1 MTNNNLP
8 DKEASAAQDDG
19 IQARLDAA
27 LARHQQGDLD
37 GAQILYREILAA
49 VPEHPDALHLLG
61 LVAAQQGR
69 LDDAAVLMRRS
80 LAANGDNAAAHVN
93 LGNVL
98 GMTGHPGEALDSY
111 TRAIGIAP
119 EYTEAYCNRGNVL
132 KDLGRHPEALE
143 DYDRAIALW
152 PDYPEAH
159 YNRGVLLQGIGRR
172 EDALA
177 GYRRAIEVRPGYAD
191 AYNNSGVLLQDMR
204 RFDEAL
210 SMLKQAI
217 ALNPQYAGAFNNQG
231 NVLRDLGRYGEA
243 VRSYESAI
251 RLQPDFAEAWNN
263 LGVALQNLQRWDEAL
278 ASYARA
284 VRLRPDYADAH
295 RNDGLCRLLIG
306 DFAEGWSRYEWRWR
320 TTQFGGRQP
329 ALPRWDGKPVDRGLL
344 VRGEQGLG
352 DQIFYAGMLPDLV
365 RRAGHLSVCVEPRL
379 VSLFARSFPDM
390 TIVPDRD
397 AVAGRD
403 CVAEIPIGSIGG
415 HLRRSWAD
423 FPKVKPAY
431 LRADPLRSA
440 GLRESLAAGGRL
452 VCGLSWISRNEAIGS
467 DKSIGLQDLMPL
479 LDLRNVLFVDLQYGD
494 TRATRE
500 ALAAET
506 GVKLVHVDAIDNHA
520 DIDGLAAL
528 IGACDVIVTVSN
540 TTAHLAAALGRKV
553 YLLLPFSQGLLWYWH
568 HGRTDSPWYAD
579 VRLFRQDAP
588 GDWRDAVMQVGAAV
602 AALGGETGAA
612 GRTRPR

>member
-1 MTNNNLP
+1 MTNN
-8 DKEASAAQDDG
+8 DFHGKEAAVAQDDG

-27 LARHQQGDLD
+27 LVLHQQGDLD
-37 GAQILYREILAA
+37 NAQIQYRQILAA
-49 VPEHPDALHLLG
+49 VPEHPDALHFLG

-69 LDDAAVLMRRS
+69 LDDAAGLMRRS
-80 LAANGDNAAAHVN
+80 LAANADNAAAYLN

-98 GMTGHPGEALDSY
+98 RMSGRFDEALGSY

-119 EYTEAYCNRGNVL
+119 EYAEARCNRGNVL

-143 DYDRAIALW
+143 DYDHAIALW

-159 YNRGVLLQGIGRR
+159 YNRGVLLQAMGRR

-177 GYRRAIEVRPGYAD
+177 GYRRAIEARPGYAE
-191 AYNNSGVLLQDMR
+191 AYNNSGVLLRDMR

-210 SMLKQAI
+210 SMLAR
-217 ALNPQYAGAFNNQG
+217 AAELNPQYAEAFNNQG

-243 VRSYESAI
+243 VRSYEQALRLRPDSA
-251 RLQPDFAEAWNN
+251 AWNN
-263 LGVALQNLQRWDEAL
+263 LGVAQQDLQRWDEAL

-284 VRLRPDYADAH
+284 VQLRPDYADAH
-295 RNDGLCRLLIG
+295 RNEGLCRLLIG
-306 DFAEGWSRYEWRWR
+306 DFAEGWNRYEWRWH
-320 TTQFGGRQP
+320 TAQFGGRRQEP
-329 ALPRWDGKPVDRGLL
+329 ALPRWDGRPLDRTLL

-352 DQIFYAGMLPDLV
+352 DQIFYAGMLPDLA
-365 RRAGHLSVCVEPRL
+365 RRASRLKVSVEPRL

-390 TIVPDRD
+390 TVIPDRD

-440 GLRESLAAGGRL
+440 GLRERLPAHGRL

-467 DKSIGLQDLMPL
+467 DKSVGLQDLMPL
-479 LDLRNVLFVDLQYGD
+479 LGLRNVLFVDLQYGD
-494 TRATRE
+494 TRAMRE

-506 GVKLVHVDAIDNHA
+506 GVELVHVDEIDNHA

-553 YLLLPFSQGLLWYWH
+553 FLLLPFSQGLLWYWH

-579 VRLFRQDAP
+579 VRLYRQGAP
-588 GDWRDAVMQVGAAV
+588 GDWRDAVMRVVAAV
-602 AALGGETGAA
+602 AELAGETGAA
-612 GRTRPR
+612 E